1 MGTGTANTN
10 DNDCVESVHT
20 GNNECDDNDC
30 GGGGHDITPPVC
42 EFKRGVCKQHNV
54 RGKKEIIEN
63 KTWEKVK
70 FGYGWRTN
78 RRVHF

>member
-1 MGTGTANTN
+1 MN
-10 DNDCVESVHT
+10 VMIMIVV
-20 GNNECDDNDC
+20 
-30 GGGGHDITPPVC
+30 GGGHDITPPVC